1 MLKKHLPLGQVEVL
15 ALRLLPFRIFN
26 VEFEVNQG
34 LEDLD
39 LVYLHTWDEA
49 KRANA
54 MVAKQSL
61 ILGETLFD

>member
-39 LVYLHTWDEA
+39 LVYLHT
-49 KRANA
+49 
-54 MVAKQSL
+54 
-61 ILGETLFD
+61 

>member
-1 MLKKHLPLGQVEVL
+1 LLKKHLPLGQAEVL
-15 ALRLLPFRIFN
+15 AVRLLPFRIFN
-26 VEFEVNQG
+26 VEFEVNQR

-39 LVYLHTWDEA
+39 LVHLHTWDEA
-49 KRANA
+49 KRADA

>member
-1 MLKKHLPLGQVEVL
+1 LLKKHLPLGQAEVL
-15 ALRLLPFRIFN
+15 AVRLLPFRIFN
-26 VEFEVNQG
+26 VEFEVNQR

-49 KRANA
+49 KRADA